1 MDPIQAINVLSQV
14 VKTARLPYN
23 EHVVLERCVDIL
35 TQAINGESGDEPIQ
49 SDGEP
54 VTFEEPFEQPE
65 PVAELVSSPATT
77 TKSKARARARKGG
90 K

>member
-1 MDPIQAINVLSQV
+1 MDPIQAISVLSQV

-35 TQAINGESGDEPIQ
+35 TQAINGESGEEPIQ

-54 VTFEEPFEQPE
+54 VTFEEPE
-65 PVAELVSSPATT
+65 PVAELVTSPAPT
-77 TKSKARARARKGG
+77 TKNKPRARARKGG

>member
-35 TQAINGESGDEPIQ
+35 TQSIQSKSDSGTIQGESA
-49 SDGEP
+49 P
-54 VTFEEPFEQPE
+54 VTFEEPE
-65 PVAELVSSPATT
+65 PVADVVTSSAPTT
-77 TKSKARARARKGG
+77 TGKSRARARKRG

>member
-35 TQAINGESGDEPIQ
+35 TQSIQGESGDGPLQ
-49 SDGEP
+49 SDGAP
-54 VTFEEPFEQPE
+54 VTFEEPE
-65 PVAELVSSPATT
+65 PVAELVSSPAPT
-77 TKSKARARARKGG
+77 TKSKARARAQKGG